1 MVLREMIQVN
11 LTAIVLKHDSG
22 FDSELW
28 SGGTT
33 RVDQFFFQK
42 ESNKS
47 CFDQKNFKKKSMVF

>member
-1 MVLREMIQVN
+1 MIQVN